1 MIGSM
6 KELGTA
12 LVTGANRGIG
22 LETARELARRG
33 FRVILTSRDQ
43 AKGSSAARA
52 VAEETAGRVEFRRLD
67 VADESGIRAFAD
79 AIRSEGIA
87 IDLLV
92 NNAAVALDGFDHQ
105 VARRTMDTNFYGPM
119 RLTDALSGSIPDGG
133 TIVMVSS
140 SAGEVSILSPQLRRS
155 FLDTDLTKDS
165 LIALVE
171 QFVESVRNG
180 RHTEDGWPTSAYG
193 VSKAALNALVRVT
206 APQLFRRRIRLN
218 AVCPGWVKTDMGGA
232 GAPRTVAQGAAS
244 VLWAALLSGTVSGG
258 FFRDGKPIDW

>member
-52 VAEETAGRVEFRRLD
+52 IAEETAGRVEFRRLD
-67 VADESGIRAFAD
+67 VADEPGIRAFAD

-92 NNAAVALDGFDHQ
+92 NNAAVALDGFNHE
-105 VARRTMDTNFYGPM
+105 VARRTIDTNFYGPM

-155 FLDTDLTKDS
+155 FLDTDLTRDS

-206 APQLFRRRIRLN
+206 APELFRRRIRLN